1 MEASSHKRGSY
12 DFNNVVSFGYN
23 YIIIICNTREWGM
36 GREGGA
42 RVGRSNVAGEGVGGG
57 GVDVNGQRQ
66 GGA

>member
-1 MEASSHKRGSY
+1 
-12 DFNNVVSFGYN
+12 
-23 YIIIICNTREWGM
+23 M